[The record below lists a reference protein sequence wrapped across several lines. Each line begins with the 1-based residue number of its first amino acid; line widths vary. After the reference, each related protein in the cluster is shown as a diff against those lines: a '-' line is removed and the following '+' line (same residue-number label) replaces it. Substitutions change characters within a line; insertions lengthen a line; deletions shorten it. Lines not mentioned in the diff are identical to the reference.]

1 VDASETAPYDQGIP
15 MDRKYGHKGYQESS
29 REDRERD
36 RERKR
41 PPVSPLTPEERAQQ
55 RSLKHAVQR
64 EANEVLRCPNCG
76 KNVPGSGAIGFDTR
90 CPLCDAALHACRAC
104 RHFDSSARWE
114 CRAAITAP
122 VADKSKENSCTLFEA
137 RLVLDATG
145 RRSGAPGASNDPK
158 SQFENLF
165 KR

>member
-1 VDASETAPYDQGIP
+1 ME
-15 MDRKYGHKGYQESS
+15 RKYGHKGYQESS
-29 REDRERD
+29 REDRD
-36 RERKR
+36 RPRTPAPR
-41 PPVSPLTPEERAQQ
+41 PLTPEERAQQ
-55 RSLKHAVQR
+55 RSLRHAVAR

-76 KNVPGSGAIGFDTR
+76 RDVPASGAVGMESR
-90 CPLCDAALHACRAC
+90 CPHCAASLHACRAC
-104 RHFDSSARWE
+104 RHFDTGARWE

-122 VADKSKENSCTLFEA
+122 VAEKSKANNCTLFEA

-145 RRSGAPGASNDPK
+145 KRTGSSGTSNDPK

>member
-1 VDASETAPYDQGIP
+1 MTEPFTSKANP

-29 REDRERD
+29 RDDRD
-36 RERKR
+36 RDRKHG
-41 PPVSPLTPEERAQQ
+41 PPTPQLTPEERAQQ
-55 RSLKHAVQR
+55 RSLRHAVQR

-76 KNVPGSGAIGFDTR
+76 RNVPAMGTVTQESR
-90 CPLCDAALHACRAC
+90 CPHCGTHLHSCRAC

-114 CRAAITAP
+114 CRAPITAP
-122 VADKSKENSCTLFEA
+122 VTEKSSANACTAYEA

-145 RRSGAPGASNDPK
+145 KRTGPSGSSNDPK
-158 SQFENLF
+158 SQFDSLF